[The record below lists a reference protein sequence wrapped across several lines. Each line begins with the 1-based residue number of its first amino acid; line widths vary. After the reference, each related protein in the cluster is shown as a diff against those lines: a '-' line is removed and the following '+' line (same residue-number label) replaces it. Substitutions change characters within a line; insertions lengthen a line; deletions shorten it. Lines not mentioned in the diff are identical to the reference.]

1 MALASG
7 FKVNTNTTSF
17 QTYRSYSKSQA
28 GLEQNIERLSSGLRI
43 NRAADD
49 TAGQA
54 IGQRM
59 RNQATGMRQ
68 AVRNSQQATNYL
80 QTAEGGLN
88 EIHGIL
94 SRMRELAVQAASDNL
109 TDNDRFSIE
118 LEYSQLKDEVSRIGD
133 STTYNN
139 MKLIDGSRA
148 KGLTSTGSF
157 SVSEPEN
164 TDVINDSTLT
174 APSAFSNVEFTF
186 DSTAAAGSE
195 VSANDGN
202 AYTYELDTNTVSIVK
217 TGSGGEKLTF
227 DLAAGSTALEDLDEV
242 TLHVG
247 STAMNDGVAKA
258 KVSSYTANGTYTF
271 SDDGG
276 DTIKLT
282 GPDGHPHEVTKA
294 GGFSAGDEIQFDE
307 AGIVVKLA
315 SDYSNLNGSKLV
327 VDDGAFTTI
336 QVGAYNDADQAASVA
351 SVGTNTTENR
361 ITFNIADATSE
372 GLGIS
377 ATGLSALDGAQ
388 SAINYLDSAIE
399 KVNDERSNIGSLQ
412 NRFEFSVSNLQSGI
426 QNTEASRSTILDAD
440 FAVEAAGLAKNQIL
454 TQSGTAMLAQA
465 NQISQN
471 VLSLLK

>member
-7 FKVNTNTTSF
+7 FKVNTNTNAL

-54 IGQRM
+54 ISQRM

-88 EIHGIL
+88 QIHGIL

-118 LEYSQLKDEVSRIGD
+118 LEYSQLNDEVSRIGN

-139 MKLIDGSRA
+139 MTLINGDRA
-148 KGLTSTGSF
+148 KSVDNTSMGADQIASF
-157 SVSEPEN
+157 SVN
-164 TDVINDSTLT
+164 
-174 APSAFSNVEFTF
+174 SNVTTNDTF
-186 DSTAAAGSE
+186 DFVKVDSREIILRNTNTSATQTLHQPDGSGFTAGDILNFDELGITIELDSQFLSIDDQNEVDAAAGG
-195 VSANDGN
+195 VPTA
-202 AYTYELDTNTVSIVK
+202 THKFTV
-217 TGSGGEKLTF
+217 TQGDF
-227 DLAAGSTALEDLDEV
+227 V
-242 TLHVG
+242 T
-247 STAMNDGVAKA
+247 MQ
-258 KVSSYTANGTYTF
+258 
-271 SDDGG
+271 
-276 DTIKLT
+276 I
-282 GPDGHPHEVTKA
+282 
-294 GGFSAGDEIQFDE
+294 
-307 AGIVVKLA
+307 
-315 SDYSNLNGSKLV
+315 
-327 VDDGAFTTI
+327 
-336 QVGAYNDADQAASVA
+336 GAYNDADHAGSLASD
-351 SVGTNTTENR
+351 GTQLTENR
-361 ITFNIADATSE
+361 ITLNISDATAK
-372 GLGIS
+372 GLGIEDS
-377 ATGLSALDGAQ
+377 SVDALAEAQ
-388 SAINYLDSAIE
+388 RAVNALDSAIE

-412 NRFEFSVSNLQSGI
+412 NRFEFAVSNLQSGI
-426 QNTEASRSTILDAD
+426 QNTDASRSSILDAD

-471 VLSLLK
+471 ILSLLK